1 MRHVYAD
8 EEAGVWRSFLISFFV
23 MQVLGKRL
31 GENGGETREEKKE
44 SQNRS
49 EKVEPGIKRKA
60 DRIITV
66 GFSFVYAVFLFL
78 RSKRIAPA
86 VTVRRLPRAVKS
98 VVPIPPV
105 WGSLKPSSG
114 LLMI

>member
-1 MRHVYAD
+1 MA
-8 EEAGVWRSFLISFFV
+8 LISDFFFRHAGAWEA
-23 MQVLGKRL
+23 LGRKWWRDKR
-31 GENGGETREEKKE
+31 RKKE